1 MGCVCWGEVWEDHT
15 VALWWMLCFFLNKEA
30 RNPCFRSTAHLKA
43 GNYYRWQ
50 RWKPHEPEP
59 APAPTLRAVSRLS
72 GRGHACFIFWV
83 NVTGEGCST
92 CFGAAAILP
101 AGLVSL
107 AFSPPSERTQQFQ
120 KRVKIIRRKLGHH
133 PTWKADTWLLGA
145 RQQVPPTSAELIHQL
160 SEAGSLC
167 SNNMQGASQRPV
179 SQAAGALTCRTLGW
193 LQLGVLAH
201 LLY

>member
-1 MGCVCWGEVWEDHT
+1 
-15 VALWWMLCFFLNKEA
+15 MLYLFLNKEP
-30 RNPCFRSTAHLKA
+30 RNLCFRSTTHLKA

-50 RWKPHEPEP
+50 RWKPNKPEP
-59 APAPTLRAVSRLS
+59 APASTARAVSRL
-72 GRGHACFIFWV
+72 GARGNACFIFWV
-83 NVTGEGCST
+83 NVSGGGCNT

-101 AGLVSL
+101 AGSVSL

-120 KRVKIIRRKLGHH
+120 KRVKIIRRKLSHH
-133 PTWKADTWLLGA
+133 PMWKADTGLLGA

-160 SEAGSLC
+160 SEAASLC

-179 SQAAGALTCRTLGW
+179 SQAAGALACRTLGW